1 MNENEQQ
8 TLRDLQLPTM
18 SLVEKFCETPD
29 EVKVFFAEMMAIYE
43 ENPTPEN
50 AQRIADKIKSRES
63 RADKQAWLKQELS
76 SVSADA
82 KSQASEKYIK
92 QKNSVPQGMPTSGEL
107 LSYLDYVPRAVKD
120 ELLNAQAAGRI
131 LAHIMAPNQN
141 LKATIIAQ
149 DVNGAPKEAKDFL
162 NKPFSTPIQRAEQTA
177 DFLASF
183 AYHQAEIEAS
193 KRHDA
198 SLAPKEDKNVSIE
211 AALQECQKFALQTI
225 SATAQKL
232 AATHP
237 NAAQRLNNLA
247 DSYGENTSGTVNFAL
262 IAQAATYG
270 AKTAA
275 AYYGAKIT
283 SPNLPVQKTELSF
296 TPQETEILLETI
308 KKRNFQIQA
317 ANLNSL
323 AKDSRSI

>member
-1 MNENEQQ
+1 MNEKQQQ

-29 EVKVFFAEMMAIYE
+29 EVKMFFAEMMAIYE

-50 AQRIADKIKSRES
+50 IQRIADKIKSRES
-63 RADKQAWLKQELS
+63 RTDKQNWLKQELS
-76 SVSADA
+76 SVSLDA
-82 KSQASEKYIK
+82 QTRASEKYIK

-193 KRHDA
+193 KHHDA
-198 SLAPKEDKNVSIE
+198 SLAPQEETNVSVE
-211 AALQECQKFALQTI
+211 AALQEYQKFALQTI

-232 AATHP
+232 TATYP
-237 NAAQRLNNLA
+237 NAAEKLNNLA
-247 DSYGENTSGTVNFAL
+247 NSYGETSSGAVNFAL

-270 AKTAA
+270 AKTAS
-275 AYYGAKIT
+275 AYYGTKIT
-283 SPNLPVQKTELSF
+283 SPNLPAQKTELSF
-296 TPQETEILLETI
+296 SPQEAEILLNTI

-323 AKDSRSI
+323 NKDTRSI